1 MAPHY
6 RGRKLRASRGRRG
19 VALPPGPR
27 RLAWPPARDKNAA
40 WPARRLNSGRSGFT
54 AARGHSSAVKT
65 RRTFYAGVDL
75 LSRPAGAP
83 NLRRIGGCLR
93 TGLGGSARGGL
104 GDDSAAKRAVMLMG
118 LITSHRDICMVRS
131 REGGGGLEE
140 RSEEGLLDCFG
151 ASLGW
156 MGKEV
161 GRVNE
166 LNKREVFRMRE
177 RWLGGA

>member
-1 MAPHY
+1 
-6 RGRKLRASRGRRG
+6 
-19 VALPPGPR
+19 
-27 RLAWPPARDKNAA
+27 
-40 WPARRLNSGRSGFT
+40 
-54 AARGHSSAVKT
+54 
-65 RRTFYAGVDL
+65 
-75 LSRPAGAP
+75 
-83 NLRRIGGCLR
+83 
-93 TGLGGSARGGL
+93 
-104 GDDSAAKRAVMLMG
+104 MG

-177 RWLGGA
+177 RWLGGRKKYLSFGLVRELAAELIRLGCCEIGF